1 VVVGTTLLAIGL
13 VWNIQ
18 RQLQAR
24 AAA

>member
-1 VVVGTTLLAIGL
+1 VVVVTTLLSILL